1 MEQCQR
7 EMEQLSINA
16 DQIDDHVDG
25 SGSGSDSDATV
36 GPSPRRS
43 SARSNPF
50 DIELPDDFAPRSLEW
65 FLSPRPDPKKPI
77 SMFWTDPAGYY
88 ATPTPSPTTATNE
101 AQPEQGNA
109 ELGTMGTLEQWF
121 VPRRRDKT
129 DKPKWTIGAPLP
141 DLAFRRMSLN
151 ASDISQFQLARPPTP
166 PRKRP
171 RYPDT
176 MSNKPL
182 PPLPP
187 RRFASEGNAPMLS
200 ARLRSRS
207 IPEFALSRWSESSE
221 SDNAGEQT
229 QSIAD
234 SHVEAPKEP
243 EVRAPATMD
252 EATMNGESVVENAQ
266 STGPHLL
273 VRLNQYQDNQMAA
286 VTQMENTLSN
296 PHIPD
301 ALREKFIGW
310 SQQLIDLDCP
320 FRVNVQP
327 GVLEEVKVTEKDAHR
342 VVDWAIEVGT
352 KTNSIHDQINSFMD
366 AADLVA
372 CELRE
377 MSAGVD
383 IYNGSPLPV
392 EELYHKMT
400 DIVRKKCRSPRLH
413 EVLLLR
419 SFLNLYEHLLYIP
432 FQNVKDRFKVVQDT
446 YPHNTVSIALNIDT
460 PLSLLKRVLD
470 AAYIA
475 HGEYTALTRCIR
487 QEFFVPIEERIPG
500 VSSRTDGYLNNVVG
514 PSNVI

>member
-1 MEQCQR
+1 MWSAPAVTWLETSPTSFKLTFV
-7 EMEQLSINA
+7 ELEQLSINA
-16 DQIDDHVDG
+16 DHVDDHVE
-25 SGSGSDSDATV
+25 GSGSDSDATV

-43 SARSNPF
+43 STRSNPF

-88 ATPTPSPTTATNE
+88 ATPTPSPTTETNE
-101 AQPEQGNA
+101 EQSEQGNA
-109 ELGTMGTLEQWF
+109 KLGTMGSLEQWF

-141 DLAFRRMSLN
+141 DLAFRRVSLN

-166 PRKRP
+166 PRRRS

-200 ARLRSRS
+200 AGPCSRS
-207 IPEFALSRWSESSE
+207 IPEFALSHWSESSE
-221 SDNAGEQT
+221 SESAPEEKT
-229 QSIAD
+229 HSITD

-243 EVRAPATMD
+243 EVSAPETMN
-252 EATMNGESVVENAQ
+252 EATVNGESVVENAV

-296 PHIPD
+296 PHIPEP
-301 ALREKFIGW
+301 LREKFISW

-327 GVLEEVKVTEKDAHR
+327 GVLEEIKVTEKDAHG

-352 KTNSIHDQINSFMD
+352 KTNSIHDQINAFMD

-400 DIVRKKCRSPRLH
+400 DIVRK
-413 EVLLLR
+413 
-419 SFLNLYEHLLYIP
+419 
-432 FQNVKDRFKVVQDT
+432 
-446 YPHNTVSIALNIDT
+446 
-460 PLSLLKRVLD
+460 
-470 AAYIA
+470 
-475 HGEYTALTRCIR
+475 
-487 QEFFVPIEERIPG
+487 
-500 VSSRTDGYLNNVVG
+500 
-514 PSNVI
+514 

>member
-1 MEQCQR
+1 
-7 EMEQLSINA
+7 MEQLDINA
-16 DQIDDHVDG
+16 DDRVD
-25 SGSGSDSDATV
+25 GSGSDSDATV

-43 SARSNPF
+43 STRSNPF

-88 ATPTPSPTTATNE
+88 AAPSPSPTTETNE
-101 AQPEQGNA
+101 EQSEQGSGK
-109 ELGTMGTLEQWF
+109 LGTMGSLEQWC

-129 DKPKWTIGAPLP
+129 DKPKWTIGAPFP
-141 DLAFRRMSLN
+141 DLAFRRVSLN

-166 PRKRP
+166 PRKRS

-187 RRFASEGNAPMLS
+187 RRFVSEGNSSLLS
-200 ARLRSRS
+200 ARPRSRS
-207 IPEFALSRWSESSE
+207 IPEFALSHWSESSE
-221 SDNAGEQT
+221 SENAPEEQT
-229 QSIAD
+229 ESIAYP
-234 SHVEAPKEP
+234 HVEATKESDI
-243 EVRAPATMD
+243 RAP
-252 EATMNGESVVENAQ
+252 ATMNGESVIENAL

-273 VRLNQYQDNQMAA
+273 VRLNQYQENQMA
-286 VTQMENTLSN
+286 VVNQMENTLSN
-296 PHIPD
+296 PHIPE

-327 GVLEEVKVTEKDAHR
+327 GVLEEVKVTEKDAYR

-352 KTNSIHDQINSFMD
+352 ETNSIHDQINTYMD

-377 MSAGVD
+377 MSTGVD
-383 IYNGSPLPV
+383 IYNGSLLPV

-400 DIVRKKCRSPRLH
+400 DIVRK
-413 EVLLLR
+413 
-419 SFLNLYEHLLYIP
+419 
-432 FQNVKDRFKVVQDT
+432 
-446 YPHNTVSIALNIDT
+446 
-460 PLSLLKRVLD
+460 
-470 AAYIA
+470 
-475 HGEYTALTRCIR
+475 
-487 QEFFVPIEERIPG
+487 
-500 VSSRTDGYLNNVVG
+500 
-514 PSNVI
+514 